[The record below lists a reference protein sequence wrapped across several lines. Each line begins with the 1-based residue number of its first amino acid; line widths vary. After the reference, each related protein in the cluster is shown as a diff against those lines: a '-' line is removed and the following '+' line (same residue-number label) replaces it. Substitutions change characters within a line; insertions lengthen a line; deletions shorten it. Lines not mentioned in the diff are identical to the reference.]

1 MTMAATGTSEDLA
14 SFSAHETTSRIRKG
28 SLKVSDVCEATLARA
43 KARSEIGAWT
53 HLDVDLVLK
62 QAKALDSV
70 PVNERTAPLF
80 GVTVGIKDIIHT
92 KG

>member
-1 MTMAATGTSEDLA
+1 MARTENGEDLA
-14 SFSAHETTSRIRKG
+14 SLPAHETVSRIRNG

-43 KARSEIGAWT
+43 EARSEIGAWT
-53 HLDVDLVLK
+53 HLNADLVRE

-70 PVNERTAPLF
+70 PATERAAPLF